1 LRPRLSSFP
10 GKRASKTGKAAAQ
23 LHVLREM
30 SAVAVILGPM
40 TREPAPR
47 IRRLA
52 GIMTTAD
59 LIAAGGSSRKIG
71 AQVARGDLVRIGYG
85 YYATAD
91 LAERM
96 LSLTFGKH
104 FLRAY
109 AVVGAL
115 GSGTVASHRTAAH
128 IHGLDLLTEPGT
140 TVTVTRPADH
150 HSHSAKPGVH
160 LYVARLPGGH
170 VFERFA
176 LPITTVART
185 VVDLART
192 APFRE
197 SVVVADCA
205 LHQHLTSKDELRGV
219 LAECPRTR
227 GCRQAAAVVEFADGL
242 AESPLESIAR
252 VVFRDCKLP
261 PPSLQVRI
269 VGTQFIGRVDF
280 LWKQYRTIVEVDGV
294 MKYTDPYRARNQ
306 LRRDQRLRQ
315 AGYEVVHF
323 EWHDI
328 VATPEAVGASIREA
342 FRAGS
347 QRRSAG
353 SAGSAGSVA

>member
-1 LRPRLSSFP
+1 
-10 GKRASKTGKAAAQ
+10 
-23 LHVLREM
+23 
-30 SAVAVILGPM
+30 M
-40 TREPAPR
+40 TR
-47 IRRLA
+47 
-52 GIMTTAD
+52 AD
-59 LIAAGGSSRKIG
+59 LLAAGGSSRKIG
-71 AQVARGDLVRIGYG
+71 AQVARGDLVRIGRG

-91 LAERM
+91 LTERM
-96 LSLTFGKH
+96 RLLSFGEH

-109 AVVGAL
+109 AIVGAL
-115 GSGTVASHRTAAH
+115 GSGTVASHRTAGY
-128 IHGLDLLTEPGT
+128 IHGLDLLTEPGA

-160 LYVARLPGGH
+160 LYVARLPGRH

-197 SVVVADCA
+197 GVVVADCA
-205 LHQHLTSKDELRGV
+205 LHQHLTTKDELRTV
-219 LAECPRTR
+219 LTECPQVR
-227 GCRQAAAVVEFADGL
+227 GCRRAAAVVEFADGL

-269 VGTQFIGRVDF
+269 EGTDFIGRVDF
-280 LWKQYRTIVEVDGV
+280 LWPQYRTIVEVDGV
-294 MKYTDPYRARNQ
+294 MKYTDPYRARAQ
-306 LRRDQRLRQ
+306 LRRDQRLRA

-323 EWHDI
+323 EWRDI
-328 VATPEAVGASIREA
+328 VSEPDAVASAIRDA

-347 QRRSAG
+347 QR
-353 SAGSAGSVA
+353 GSAGSVA

>member
-1 LRPRLSSFP
+1 MP
-10 GKRASKTGKAAAQ
+10 
-23 LHVLREM
+23 
-30 SAVAVILGPM
+30 AVILGPVNS
-40 TREPAPR
+40 ESAPG

-71 AQVARGDLVRIGYG
+71 AAVARGDLVRIGRG

-91 LAERM
+91 FTERM
-96 LSLTFGKH
+96 RVLTFGEH
-104 FLRAY
+104 FLRTY
-109 AVVGAL
+109 AIVGAL
-115 GSGTVASHRTAAH
+115 GAGTVASHRTAAH

-140 TVTVTRPADH
+140 TVTVTRPAEH

-160 LYVARLPGGH
+160 LYVARLPGSH

-197 SVVVADCA
+197 GVVVADCA
-205 LHQHLTSKDELRGV
+205 LHQHLTSKDELRAV
-219 LAECPRTR
+219 LAECPQVR
-227 GCRQAAAVVEFADGL
+227 GCRRAAAVVEFADGL

-252 VVFRDCKLP
+252 VVFHDCKLP

-269 VGTQFIGRVDF
+269 VGTEFIGRVDF
-280 LWKQYRTIVEVDGV
+280 LWAQYRTIVEVDGV
-294 MKYTDPYRARNQ
+294 MKYTDPYRARTQ
-306 LRRDQRLRQ
+306 LRRDQRLRA

-323 EWHDI
+323 EWGDI
-328 VATPEAVGASIREA
+328 VSQPDAVAAAIRDA

-347 QRRSAG
+347 QR
-353 SAGSAGSVA
+353 GSAGSVA